1 MRLSKHIVF
10 KVLSYKL
17 RQLVENVI
25 SYCREIKQNPTICQR
40 TRTLTIKRT
49 GTRIEMDIGRV
60 EYTLF
65 SEAIIV
71 PRMFMQIH
79 ISMNVIKQTVPTRRF
94 VSFAKFYIE
103 YFTSNIR
110 MYCMP
115 LHIV

>member
-1 MRLSKHIVF
+1 M
-10 KVLSYKL
+10 
-17 RQLVENVI
+17 ENVI

-49 GTRIEMDIGRV
+49 ETRIEMDIGRV

-65 SEAIIV
+65 SEAIII

-79 ISMNVIKQTVPTRRF
+79 ISTKVVKQTVPTRRF
-94 VSFAKFYIE
+94 VSFTKFYIE

-110 MYCMP
+110 IYYMP
-115 LHIV
+115 LRIIYIPYIFARLNLP

>member
-1 MRLSKHIVF
+1 M
-10 KVLSYKL
+10 
-17 RQLVENVI
+17 ENVI

-40 TRTLTIKRT
+40 TRALTIKRT

-65 SEAIIV
+65 SEAIII

-79 ISMNVIKQTVPTRRF
+79 ISTKVIKQTVPTRRF
-94 VSFAKFYIE
+94 VSFTKFYIE

-110 MYCMP
+110 IYYVP
-115 LHIV
+115 LRII